1 MNSQLTVYKAS
12 AGSGKTFTLAKEYM
26 VLVIQD
32 PSSYRN
38 ILAVTFTNKATEEMK
53 NRILSK
59 LYGIANRLDDSRD
72 YLEQIKGVLS
82 QMSEEQIIENA
93 GIALKNL
100 IHNYNYFR
108 VETIDAFFQSV
119 LRNLA
124 RELDLTANLRI
135 GLNDVQIEEQ
145 AVDELIEELQMT
157 DKLLFWIMDY
167 IKENIADDKNW
178 NVISQI
184 KAFGRNI
191 FKDFIRIMLMR

>member
-1 MNSQLTVYKAS
+1 M
-12 AGSGKTFTLAKEYM
+12 
-26 VLVIQD
+26 
-32 PSSYRN
+32 
-38 ILAVTFTNKATEEMK
+38 
-53 NRILSK
+53 
-59 LYGIANRLDDSRD
+59 
-72 YLEQIKGVLS
+72 
-82 QMSEEQIIENA
+82 
-93 GIALKNL
+93 
-100 IHNYNYFR
+100 
-108 VETIDAFFQSV
+108 
-119 LRNLA
+119 
-124 RELDLTANLRI
+124 TANLRI